1 MAGPLFKLGEVK
13 ARPGIY
19 TRWVNAGGDAMTS
32 RPLGVINA
40 VVNVDWGP
48 INETVTLGAEESD
61 PANLKKVLGI
71 SKAQQ
76 VVEQLFDGGALF
88 VHVTRVGEA
97 ETGKKSASTGEAT
110 GIVFTAL
117 YESSRMLSAIVREGL
132 DEGTYEV
139 LVNEK
144 IGEKVSNL
152 EKIEVDA
159 VGVEVSEAAQLVVE
173 AINKES
179 KYVTAKPSG
188 ETIKQGTEDLV
199 GGESPEVTN
208 DAYITAAKTAE
219 RTFYDSLVTDS
230 EDPALLA
237 ALHTFIRKR
246 LEAGYRAMAIFGA
259 KAGDKFENKI
269 KVAKS
274 FNDFAVVYVGNGFR
288 TAQGDFI
295 GALAAARVAGMIA
308 SGSYLSSPTFKTVR
322 GAIEIIEE
330 LSDYE
335 YEQADTNGL
344 FSFTYNEDGLVDIE
358 YGINTLVV
366 LAEDEDEGWK
376 KIRRVRI
383 RYELIDRIVA
393 ATMKSL
399 RRNLS
404 NSGPGRMTICSKG
417 TEIINQMIR
426 EGALESGVM
435 IEDPT
440 TPPHGD
446 TAYFTFENLVD
457 LDGLERAY
465 ITFPFRY

>member
-1 MAGPLFKLGEVK
+1 MAGPMFKLGEQK
-13 ARPGIY
+13 ARPGVY
-19 TRWVNAGGDAMTS
+19 TRWENAGGDASVS

-40 VVNVDWGP
+40 VVDVAWGP
-48 INETVTLGAEESD
+48 LNETVTIGASESD
-61 PANLKKVLGI
+61 PATLKKLLGTG
-71 SKAQQ
+71 KGQQ
-76 VVEQLFDGGALF
+76 VVEQAFEGGALF
-88 VHVTRVGEA
+88 VHVTRVGAA
-97 ETGKKSASTGEAT
+97 ETGTAPASTGENT
-110 GIVFTAL
+110 GITFTAL
-117 YESSRMLSAIVREGL
+117 YPTTRELSVVVREGTT
-132 DEGTYEV
+132 EGTYEV

-144 IGEKVSNL
+144 REDKITNL
-152 EKIEVDA
+152 EMLEIAPGEGDTPL
-159 VGVEVSEAAQLVVE
+159 EFVVQTV
-173 AINKES
+173 NNES
-179 KYVTAKPSG
+179 KIVKASATG
-188 ETIKQGTEDLV
+188 EALKQGSEELA
-199 GGESPEVTN
+199 GGKAPDITN
-208 DAYITAAKTAE
+208 DDYITAAKTAE
-219 RTFYDSLVTDS
+219 RTFYDNLITDS

-237 ALHTFIRKR
+237 AFHTFIRKR
-246 LEAGYRAMAIFGA
+246 LEAGYRAMAIFGS
-259 KAGDKFENKI
+259 KSGDKFADKI

-308 SGSYLSSPTFKTVR
+308 SSSYLSSPTFKTVR
-322 GAIEIIEE
+322 GAIEIIEVF
-330 LSDYE
+330 SDFE
-335 YEQADTNGL
+335 YEEADKGGL
-344 FSFTYNEDGLVDIE
+344 FSFTYNEDDLVDIE
-358 YGINTLVV
+358 YGINTLVS

-376 KIRRVRI
+376 KIRRVRT

-393 ATMKSL
+393 ATIKTM
-399 RRNLS
+399 RRNTS
-404 NSGPGRMTICSKG
+404 NSAPGRMTVCSKG